1 MEHFTKLIR
10 KESYRFKNQFP
21 FISYE
26 VEDLIQEGILKIYT
40 AAEKY
45 DSNKAAPSTFITRIL
60 RNHFLNITRIE
71 RGMKWNEDCISDSIP
86 KNISPPKLQLLS
98 ETAQAFF
105 RAAME
110 LPEGLQLLLQPHP
123 RCQFPEKI
131 CEYLHYPSEEIEHF
145 KEELRSL

>member
-1 MEHFTKLIR
+1 MEHFTKLIH

-40 AAEKY
+40 ASEKY
-45 DSNKAAPSTFITRIL
+45 DSNKSAPSTFITKIL
-60 RNHFLNITRIE
+60 HNHFLDITRIE
-71 RGMKWNEDCISDSIP
+71 RKNRWNEDFISDSIP
-86 KNISPPKLQLLS
+86 KNISPPRLQLLS
-98 ETAQAFF
+98 QSAQAFF

-131 CEYLHYPSEEIEHF
+131 CKYLHCPPEEIKHF
-145 KEELRSL
+145 KEELLSL